1 MGNAKLTEEA
11 VCTWPAR
18 FGSWA
23 ERSPSS
29 PTLCRSER
37 EVPWRLRPPGLEE
50 VRKVVGEAAAN
61 RTPLWPVSAGRNWGY
76 GSHLPARDG
85 TVVLDLGALDAIS
98 DLDRPSLSVRIEPG
112 VTQKALHEFL
122 AANAPDLAFNVTGSG
137 AHTSVLGNALD
148 RGIGYAGEKDQDVYA
163 IEAILSDGSLVG
175 PAPGRNHRS
184 RTHPAGPST
193 DALFF
198 QSSYGIV
205 VGARIRLR
213 VRQEA
218 EDAVVLQGPLGP
230 LISTLKRAYDEGL
243 VSGPTHVSE
252 PGRTQRLGFGLLRSL
267 WQRDPTPE
275 EVSRCFPE
283 HSSYNALLGMRG
295 RRRVAD
301 AAWAELRRLTPPGIR
316 PRRASSEKLAS
327 AAKWLRLVGAKS
339 QSTRLLAIRPLLALV
354 WGEPS
359 DVGLASLDGFREGNP
374 DLLGRGAIY
383 GNAVSSVGA
392 ELAGATSAIV
402 RRHWADCAFTWI
414 LLDGRC
420 MVTIYTLHFDGASA
434 ADVKRANAQIVA
446 ELRAAGFPT
455 YRLDIDSA
463 PPAGAEEILGR
474 LKSALDPMG
483 IISPGR
489 YQS

>member
-1 MGNAKLTEEA
+1 
-11 VCTWPAR
+11 
-18 FGSWA
+18 
-23 ERSPSS
+23 
-29 PTLCRSER
+29 
-37 EVPWRLRPPGLEE
+37 
-50 VRKVVGEAAAN
+50 
-61 RTPLWPVSAGRNWGY
+61 
-76 GSHLPARDG
+76 
-85 TVVLDLGALDAIS
+85 
-98 DLDRPSLSVRIEPG
+98 
-112 VTQKALHEFL
+112 
-122 AANAPDLAFNVTGSG
+122 
-137 AHTSVLGNALD
+137 
-148 RGIGYAGEKDQDVYA
+148 
-163 IEAILSDGSLVG
+163 
-175 PAPGRNHRS
+175 
-184 RTHPAGPST
+184 
-193 DALFF
+193 
-198 QSSYGIV
+198 
-205 VGARIRLR
+205 
-213 VRQEA
+213 
-218 EDAVVLQGPLGP
+218 
-230 LISTLKRAYDEGL
+230 
-243 VSGPTHVSE
+243 
-252 PGRTQRLGFGLLRSL
+252 
-267 WQRDPTPE
+267 
-275 EVSRCFPE
+275 
-283 HSSYNALLGMRG
+283 
-295 RRRVAD
+295 
-301 AAWAELRRLTPPGIR
+301 
-316 PRRASSEKLAS
+316 EKLAS